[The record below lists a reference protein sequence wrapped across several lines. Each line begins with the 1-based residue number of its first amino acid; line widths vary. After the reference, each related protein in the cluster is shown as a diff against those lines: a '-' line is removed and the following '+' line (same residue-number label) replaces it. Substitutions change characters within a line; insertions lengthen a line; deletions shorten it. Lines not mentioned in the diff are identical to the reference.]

1 MENYSMRAY
10 QRETDFETVYEW
22 YCDHCFKTTAYQLHG
37 ANPCP
42 EKKEFEKL
50 ADRAGS
56 RGMQMILD
64 AEGKLVGYCGLG
76 QLYRVGWHRE
86 VYLTLWERQE
96 ALTEPI
102 FRELLERAFSLELLK
117 MVLCKV
123 TGENTALVA
132 ACRKAGMEEVG
143 CIPDY
148 YCYEGK
154 LYPEY
159 TFILRRETA
168 E

>member
-10 QRETDFETVYEW
+10 QRETDFETVYER
-22 YCDHCFKTTAYQLHG
+22 YCDQCFKTTVYQLTG
-37 ANPCP
+37 AYPCP

-50 ADRAGS
+50 VNRAGS
-56 RGMQMILD
+56 GGMQMILNGS
-64 AEGKLVGYCGLG
+64 GKPVGYCCLG

-86 VYLTLWERQE
+86 VFLTLWEQQE

-102 FRELLERAFSLELLK
+102 LRELLERAFSLELLK
-117 MVLCKV
+117 MALCKV
-123 TGENTALVA
+123 TGENAALVV
-132 ACRKAGMEEVG
+132 ACRKLGMEEVG